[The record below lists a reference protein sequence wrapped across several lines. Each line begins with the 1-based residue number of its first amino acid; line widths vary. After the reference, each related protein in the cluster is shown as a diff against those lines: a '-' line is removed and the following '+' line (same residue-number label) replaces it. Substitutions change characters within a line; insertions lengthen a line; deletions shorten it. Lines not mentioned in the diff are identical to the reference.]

1 MYDTRTQNVAM
12 QEIMLPA
19 RVNLA
24 TTSSYAMW
32 TVTQGPGC
40 PFRFGAAP
48 GDSQKTQS
56 HMENSP
62 MISMPRTIRSLNQRE
77 GMYGGSSKISGVG
90 QVWSR
95 GKLVHLGSRKKNRTL
110 ISLPR
115 TPPFPCHSQQVET
128 RSQLVSVTRSDSGC
142 ICLSQ
147 PIQDIYPQTG
157 SLFGIVQA
165 SISCAIIS

>member
-1 MYDTRTQNVAM
+1 
-12 QEIMLPA
+12 MLPA

-40 PFRFGAAP
+40 PFRFRAVP
-48 GDSQKTQS
+48 VDRQKTQS
-56 HMENSP
+56 HMESDL
-62 MISMPRTIRSLNQRE
+62 IVSMPRTIRSLNQRQ
-77 GMYGGSSKISGVG
+77 GMYGGSSKIWGVG
-90 QVWSR
+90 QVWSL

-110 ISLPR
+110 VSLPR

-128 RSQLVSVTRSDSGC
+128 KSQLVSVTRSNSGC

-165 SISCAIIS
+165 SISCVVIS